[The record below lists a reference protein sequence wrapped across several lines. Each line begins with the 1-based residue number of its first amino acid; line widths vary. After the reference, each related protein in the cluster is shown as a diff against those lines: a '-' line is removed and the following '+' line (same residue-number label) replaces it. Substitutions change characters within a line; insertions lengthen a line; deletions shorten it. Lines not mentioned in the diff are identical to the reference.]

1 MAHSPSWE
9 TNRLSASQEILHILW
24 NPKVHCRI
32 HKCQPHVPILSQ
44 FDPVQAPTSH
54 FLKIYLNIIFPSTPG
69 SPKWSLSLNFPHQ
82 IPLFSSTVSYVL
94 HVLPIS
100 IFSFWSPAQYLVSS
114 TNHKASHYVVFPPL
128 CYLISLRPKYSPY
141 HPILKHPQPTF
152 LPQYDFRSFSP
163 IQKITGKI
171 IILYILVFTFLET
184 IWKTKD
190 SAPNDSKHSLTSICS

>member
-114 TNHKASHYVVFPPL
+114 TDHKASHYVVFSTPPL
-128 CYLISLRPKYSPY
+128 PHLSEAQIFSLPPYSQTPSAYVPSAIRFSKFLTHTKNNRQNYNSVYLS
-141 HPILKHPQPTF
+141 
-152 LPQYDFRSFSP
+152 
-163 IQKITGKI
+163 
-171 IILYILVFTFLET
+171 LYIFGNNLKDKRFC
-184 IWKTKD
+184 TKW
-190 SAPNDSKHSLTSICS
+190 